1 MKNISKF
8 LIAIVVLLSI
18 TNSFAQI
25 SKVEIVATGLTC
37 SMCSNAIN
45 KQLKKLPEVEKVDI
59 DLNSNTFTIFLK
71 KNITISPRI
80 LKESVQKA
88 GFFVGSMIITMNFD
102 NQKIDDN
109 SKLKKDNLSLVFIDS
124 NPKTLNGLTKFKVL
138 DKGYLVMKDFKKN
151 LKSFSKYPSYMIDNE
166 DDYHLKTL

>member
-1 MKNISKF
+1 M
-8 LIAIVVLLSI
+8 LVAIVVLLSI

-25 SKVEIVATGLTC
+25 SKAEIVATGLTC

-45 KQLKKLPEVEKVDI
+45 KQLKKLPEVENVAI
-59 DLNSNTFTIFLK
+59 DLNTNTFTVSLK
-71 KNITISPRI
+71 KNNNISPKI

-102 NQKIDDN
+102 NQKIDEN
-109 SKLKKDNLSLVFIDS
+109 SKIKKDNLNLIFIDT
-124 NPKTLNGLTKFKVL
+124 NQKILNGLTKFKVL

-151 LKSFSKYPSYMIDNE
+151 LKIYSKYASYNLDNE
-166 DDYHLKTL
+166 DDYHLKPL

>member
-109 SKLKKDNLSLVFIDS
+109 SKLKKDNLNLVFIDS

>member
-1 MKNISKF
+1 MKF
-8 LIAIVVLLSI
+8 LSNMLVAIVVLLSI

-25 SKVEIVATGLTC
+25 TKAEIVATGLTC

-45 KQLKKLPEVEKVDI
+45 KQLKKLPEVENVAI
-59 DLNSNTFTIFLK
+59 DLNTNTFTISLK
-71 KNITISPRI
+71 KNNNISPRI

-88 GFFVGSMIITMNFD
+88 GFFVGSMIVTMDFD
-102 NQKIDDN
+102 NQKIVDN
-109 SKLKKDNLSLVFIDS
+109 SKLKKDNLNLIFIDTNS
-124 NPKTLNGLTKFKVL
+124 KTLNGLEKFKIL

-151 LKSFSKYPSYMIDNE
+151 LKFYSKYASYNLDNE

>member
-1 MKNISKF
+1 MKTISKI

-18 TNSFAQI
+18 NNSFAQI
-25 SKVEIVATGLTC
+25 SKAEIVATGLTC

-59 DLNSNTFTIFLK
+59 DLNTNTFTISLK
-71 KNITISPRI
+71 KNNNISPKT

-88 GFFVGSMIITMNFD
+88 GFFVGSMIVTMDFD
-102 NQKIDDN
+102 NQKIVDN
-109 SKLKKDNLSLVFIDS
+109 SKLKKDNLNLFFIDTNS
-124 NPKTLNGLTKFKVL
+124 KILNGQEKFKVL

-151 LKSFSKYPSYMIDNE
+151 LKIYSKYASYNLDNE
-166 DDYHLKTL
+166 DDYHLKPI